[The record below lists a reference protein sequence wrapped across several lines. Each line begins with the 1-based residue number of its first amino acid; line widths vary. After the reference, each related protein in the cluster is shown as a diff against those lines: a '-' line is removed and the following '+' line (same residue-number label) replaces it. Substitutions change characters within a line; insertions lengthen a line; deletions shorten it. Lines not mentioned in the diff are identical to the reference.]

1 MPIDAL
7 LEEFVKKYYRAIYL
21 YCLQLLN
28 QDVLAA
34 EDCTQDVFVLMIQ
47 KKDTLD
53 FDQNIRGWLY
63 AAADRICKDYR
74 KREMKRTALI
84 TASLD
89 EITDI
94 PDPNSPIEPDVMLSC
109 LSDDEVQL
117 LREYY
122 SEQYGER
129 MLLAEKYDMTHSQLG
144 KKIYTI
150 RKKLKKHLKGS
161 S

>member
-1 MPIDAL
+1 MQINAL
-7 LEEFVKKYYRAIYL
+7 CEETAERYYRAIYL

-63 AAADRICKDYR
+63 ATADRICKDYR

-84 TASLD
+84 TPSLD

-94 PDPNSPIEPDVMLSC
+94 PDPNSPIEPDAMLDC
-109 LSDDEVQL
+109 LSDEELQL
-117 LREYY
+117 LKAYY

-129 MLLAEKYDMTHSQLG
+129 MLLAEKLGMTHSQLG
-144 KKIYTI
+144 KKIYAI
-150 RKKLKKHLKGS
+150 RQKLKKYLNG
-161 S
+161 